1 MVARMTEYIDRDYVL
16 KLLGVFNDRVH
27 GDYHFMNGIK
37 TAKEIVVD
45 APSADVQPVKHG
57 RWIFNKPPNN
67 WAEMRLS
74 PKNFYVCDICG
85 HIVDDISNYCPG
97 CGAVMDGGDF

>member
-1 MVARMTEYIDRDYVL
+1 MVEYIEREAMKRALRNAHLHLDEA
-16 KLLGVFNDRVH
+16 
-27 GDYHFMNGIK
+27 GIVI
-37 TAKEIVVD
+37 EID
-45 APSADVQPVKHG
+45 DIPAADVQPVEHG

-74 PKNFYVCDICG
+74 PKSFYVCDICG